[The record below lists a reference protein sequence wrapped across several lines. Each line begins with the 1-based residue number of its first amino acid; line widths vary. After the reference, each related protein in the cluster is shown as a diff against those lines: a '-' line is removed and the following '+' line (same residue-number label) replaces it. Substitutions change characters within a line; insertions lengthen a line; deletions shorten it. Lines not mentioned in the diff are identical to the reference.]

1 MSDEDDDDG
10 CDLFDSEKE
19 EDEEGDL
26 DESTKPVSNCCF
38 PGVGDLTFYL
48 KKFVLRRIIMVAL
61 KYLEWNP
68 ERSASKNPE

>member
-19 EDEEGDL
+19 EDEDGDV

-38 PGVGDLTFYL
+38 PGVRDLTSCM
-48 KKFVLRRIIMVAL
+48 KKSVLRGIIMIAL
-61 KYLEWNP
+61 KYLECLQK
-68 ERSASKNPE
+68 S

>member
-38 PGVGDLTFYL
+38 PGVGDLTFY
-48 KKFVLRRIIMVAL
+48 
-61 KYLEWNP
+61 
-68 ERSASKNPE
+68 